1 MKILGFIVS
10 KSKLTNILPCI
21 KVVTNYNL
29 IDDKSKPILIIG
41 LEEAKKYASS
51 FSILEKKIG
60 EKIFWT
66 FGKRE
71 KRNDFEKDINEFQD
85 FVLKNVL
92 SDIKYYYFNILT
104 CKLSKIKTLIS
115 IIKYKDGNVFY
126 FDKKMIYLYR
136 ENYII
141 GISNEILEYIGVK
154 KEKILDV
161 IHKNEK
167 NIVYL
172 NDFSLNYK
180 MKTLI
185 NNKKYITPYFLS
197 LKISK

>member
-1 MKILGFIVS
+1 
-10 KSKLTNILPCI
+10 
-21 KVVTNYNL
+21 
-29 IDDKSKPILIIG
+29 
-41 LEEAKKYASS
+41 
-51 FSILEKKIG
+51 
-60 EKIFWT
+60 
-66 FGKRE
+66 
-71 KRNDFEKDINEFQD
+71 
-85 FVLKNVL
+85 
-92 SDIKYYYFNILT
+92 
-104 CKLSKIKTLIS
+104 
-115 IIKYKDGNVFY
+115 
-126 FDKKMIYLYR
+126 MIYLYR